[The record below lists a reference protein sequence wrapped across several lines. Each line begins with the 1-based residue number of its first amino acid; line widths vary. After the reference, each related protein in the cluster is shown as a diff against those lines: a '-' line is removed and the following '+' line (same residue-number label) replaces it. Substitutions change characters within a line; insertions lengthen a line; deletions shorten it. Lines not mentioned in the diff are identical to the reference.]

1 MIKVTLEEAKDH
13 LRIDHDLFDAE
24 LSLKIMAATARVEAH
39 CQGTDFNTLTPSQ
52 ESLIKAA
59 ILNLVGVMDRIR
71 AEEERGDKDYLPPSV
86 HMLLMPFR
94 LLEIP
99 Y

>member
-1 MIKVTLEEAKDH
+1 MIKISLEEAKDH

-24 LSLKIMAATARVEAH
+24 LSLKITAATARVKAH
-39 CQGTDFNTLTPSQ
+39 CQGTDLDKLSSEQ
-52 ESLIKAA
+52 ETLIKAA
-59 ILNLVGVMDRIR
+59 ILNLIGFMDRIR

-94 LLEIP
+94 IP
-99 Y
+99 GVA